1 MKGSDYQWFHQKDMG
16 SGIQSIWGN
25 GVVSPTVT
33 NEWISLLYAF
43 ICEEETFMLFLFIDF
58 METKMT
64 QNKWTHLP
72 LLDQVIS

>member
-1 MKGSDYQWFHQKDMG
+1 MKGSDYPWFHQKDMG

-33 NEWISLLYAF
+33 NEWITLLYAF

-64 QNKWTHLP
+64 QNKWTRLP
-72 LLDQVIS
+72 LLDKVIS

>member
-1 MKGSDYQWFHQKDMG
+1 MG

-33 NEWISLLYAF
+33 NEWITLLYAF

-72 LLDQVIS
+72 LLDKVIS